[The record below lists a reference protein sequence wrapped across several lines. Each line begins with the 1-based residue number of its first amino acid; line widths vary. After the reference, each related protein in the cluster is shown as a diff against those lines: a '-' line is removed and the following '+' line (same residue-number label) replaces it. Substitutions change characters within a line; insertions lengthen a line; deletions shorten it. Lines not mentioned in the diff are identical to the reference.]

1 MWQLLCCLEYGL
13 SQEICICPKLNTN
26 MSGASSNIVDI
37 ILSYINKVSF
47 LVLYNKTLYFAI
59 LLISFSYRFEVY
71 QSRLY
76 LKAFFS
82 CSLRVSYMYIYSVK
96 IHIINIVKRTRIM
109 YSDHGVETNLFL
121 EGKALCIQRG
131 IPQSRKHLF

>member
-59 LLISFSYRFEVY
+59 LLISFSYKFEGLTIKIIFKGIFLLFTQGFLHV
-71 QSRLY
+71 
-76 LKAFFS
+76 
-82 CSLRVSYMYIYSVK
+82 CSVK